1 MKAILPVLAALPLAA
16 LLLGAAA
23 APAPK
28 YAVADIPAALREGAH
43 AVVRA
48 DDEVVTVKSASRLVH
63 TVHRVVTV
71 LDATGDDL
79 GRFGVSYDAL
89 RSLSYLR
96 GAVYDADG
104 RLLHQLRAAEIKD
117 EGMGNDGMN
126 LMTDVRMRY
135 ADLRQPQG
143 PYTVEFDYEIVS
155 DNALFY
161 PDFQP
166 QEDEG
171 VAVQAASLRVSTP
184 AALPLRYQ
192 ERQLPAGVGVAHTT
206 AGSQEVYEWKLTN
219 LAAIDDEEA
228 APPLTNRTP
237 AVVLAPGSFEVQ
249 GHAGTAATWQGLGQW
264 TYDLNANRDQL
275 PLATVAKVQALTKD
289 LPDARARARRVYELL
304 QGSTRYISVQLG
316 LGGWQTFPAST
327 VASSGYGDCKAL
339 SNYTRALLAAA
350 NVPAYQALVGAGSD
364 HADLRADFPS
374 SQFNHV
380 VLCAPLMTAA
390 GRPDTLWLECT
401 SQTEAFGYMGS
412 FTGNRHAL
420 LLTPAGGKLV
430 ATPRYGT
437 TENRR
442 VRRLDLVLDANGSAT
457 ATARTLRTG
466 QEQDLYAQLLHELG
480 PPDQKKYVVE
490 HLRLPTFTLTKFNLA
505 ATPAGP
511 LPGVVENLALALPGF
526 APPSGKRVFI
536 NPNLLSR
543 LPALPA
549 QVGERQADLWL
560 PQASLHADTVRL
572 HLPAGFLPEN
582 LPAPVQLSTAYGTYA
597 TQYATLPDGTIQ
609 YVRRLEL
616 KRARLPK
623 TAYPGYLEFRRKV
636 NSADKA
642 QVVLVRTE
650 S

>member
-1 MKAILPVLAALPLAA
+1 MKTILPFLPLLAALPLAG
-16 LLLGAAA
+16 LRPAAV
-23 APAPK
+23 PAPK

-71 LDATGDDL
+71 LDTGGDDL
-79 GRFGVSYDAL
+79 GRIGVSYDAL

-96 GAVYDADG
+96 GAVYDAEG
-104 RLLHQLRAAEIKD
+104 HLLHQLRAAEIKD
-117 EGMGNDGMN
+117 EGVGNDGVN
-126 LMTDVRMRY
+126 FMTDVRISY
-135 ADLRQPQG
+135 ADLRQPQP
-143 PYTVEFDYEIVS
+143 PYTVEFDYEMVS

-166 QEDEG
+166 QQDEG

-192 ERQLPAGVGVAHTT
+192 ERQLPAGAAVARTT
-206 AGSQEVYEWKLTN
+206 AGSQQVYEWQLAN

-228 APPLTNRTP
+228 APPLTDRTP

-275 PLATVAKVQALTKD
+275 PPATVARVQALTKD

-364 HADLRADFPS
+364 EADLRADFPS

-380 VLCAPLMTAA
+380 VLCAPLTTA

-420 LLTPAGGKLV
+420 LLTPTGGQLV
-430 ATPRYGT
+430 ATPRYGAA
-437 TENRR
+437 ENRR
-442 VRRLDLVLDANGSAT
+442 VRRLDLVLDAAGSST

-490 HLRLPTFTLTKFNLA
+490 HLRLSTFTLTKFSLT

-511 LPGVVENLALALPGF
+511 LPGVVENLTLALPGF
-526 APPSGKRVFI
+526 APPSGKRVFV

-549 QVGERQADLWL
+549 QVGERQAALWL

-572 HLPAGFLPEN
+572 HLPTGFQTEA

-597 TQYATLPDGTIQ
+597 SQYATLPDGTIQ

-623 TAYPGYLEFRRKV
+623 TAYPGYLDFRRKI
-636 NSADKA
+636 NAADKA
-642 QVVLVRTE
+642 SVVLVKTE

>member
-1 MKAILPVLAALPLAA
+1 MKALLPILVALPLCGG
-16 LLLGAAA
+16 LAA

-48 DDEVVTVKSASRLVH
+48 NDEVVTVKSASRLVH

-71 LDATGDDL
+71 LDNVGDDL

-89 RSLSYLR
+89 RTLSYLR
-96 GAVYDADG
+96 GAVYDAEG
-104 RLLHQLRAAEIKD
+104 RQLHQLRAVEIKD
-117 EGMGNDGMN
+117 ESVGDAGGNF
-126 LMTDVRMRY
+126 MTDVRIRY
-135 ADLRQPQG
+135 ADLRQPRG

-166 QEDEG
+166 QAEEG
-171 VAVQAASLRVSTP
+171 VAVQGASLRVSTP

-192 ERQLPAGVGVAHTT
+192 ERQLPAGAAVAHTT

-219 LAAIDDEEA
+219 LSAIDDEEA
-228 APPLTNRTP
+228 APPLADRTP
-237 AVVLAPGSFEVQ
+237 AVVLAPGTFEVQ
-249 GHAGTAATWQGLGQW
+249 GHAGTSATWQGLGQW

-275 PLATVAKVQALTKD
+275 PPATVAKVQALTKD

-316 LGGWQTFPAST
+316 LGGWQTFPASS

-350 NVPAYQALVGAGSD
+350 NVPAYQALVGAGED

-380 VLCAPLMTAA
+380 VLCAPLVTAA

-401 SQTEAFGYMGS
+401 SQTEVFGYMGS

-430 ATPRYGT
+430 ATPRYGPA
-437 TENRR
+437 ENRR
-442 VRRLDLVLDANGSAT
+442 TRRLDLVLDASGSAT
-457 ATARTLRTG
+457 ATARTVRTG

-526 APPSGKRVFI
+526 APPSGSRVFI

-572 HLPAGFLPEN
+572 HLPAGFKPET

-597 TQYATLPDGTIQ
+597 TQYATLPDGTVQ
-609 YVRRLEL
+609 YIRRLEL

-623 TAYPGYLEFRRKV
+623 TAYAGYLEFRRKI
-636 NSADKA
+636 NSSDKA